1 MNIIKVLEKNSKN
14 QKSNK
19 TFIYYNNKKYSYKK
33 VFSLIIKTCN
43 LFDKLKLKQNDRITL
58 FVENSVEF
66 VILYFASMRYG
77 LVVNPSPVYL
87 SKKDVFNNLNQIKPK
102 FIFCSK
108 NFNFIKKNK
117 FFKNKVYVINDEISF
132 LNEINKLKK
141 NIKIKKINRENI
153 AVLYYSS
160 GSTGKSKLIQ
170 MSHRAIYN
178 SQKMQLRSTLMKSG
192 NNHLCILPLAHT
204 SSLRSTLKFCA
215 FNQRSVFLYK
225 NFWTIKGTI
234 LDIIAKHKITFIQTV
249 PSILSMLTSIYSNN
263 SDIHNKTKSLK
274 FVATG
279 SSYLSK
285 DVADKFRNIFNIP
298 IINIYGLSETCALT
312 MTNYEDNEFI
322 LNSVGNILPGIK
334 YKLTD
339 DKNKICKNGEPGEL
353 SVKTKSIFSGY
364 YGKKINNL
372 KKGSYF
378 KTGDIFTEDG
388 KGYLYFIERKKNIII
403 KSGINISAK
412 EIDETLLNSKLV
424 KDTFTT
430 SIEDVFHGE
439 VPISYI
445 VPKKKFKLNIIEN
458 YCRKNLG
465 DFKVPSFFKVLKKIP
480 RSPTGKIQ
488 YTLLQK

>member
-1 MNIIKVLEKNSKN
+1 MNLIKVLEKNSQNK
-14 QKSNK
+14 KSSK
-19 TFIYYNNKKYSYKK
+19 TFVYYNNKNYSFKK
-33 VFSLIIKTCN
+33 IFSLIKKTCA
-43 LFDKLKLKQNDRITL
+43 LFDKLNLKQNDHVTL

-87 SKKDVFNNLNQIKPK
+87 SKKDVLNNLNQIKPK
-102 FIFCSK
+102 YIFCSSK
-108 NFNFIKKNK
+108 FYFLKKNK
-117 FFKNKVYVINDEISF
+117 FYKNKLYLIKNENDFI
-132 LNEINKLKK
+132 NEINKFKK
-141 NIKIKKINRENI
+141 EIKIKKFDRENI

-160 GSTGKSKLIQ
+160 GSTGKSKLIK

-178 SQKMQLRSTLMKSG
+178 SQKMQQSSTLMKSG

-234 LDIIAKHKITFIQTV
+234 LDIIENHKITFIQTV
-249 PSILSMLTSIYSNN
+249 PSILSMLSSIYSQNL
-263 SDIHNKTKSLK
+263 DIHNKIKTLK

-285 DVADKFRNIFNIP
+285 EVADKFMNIFNIP
-298 IINIYGLSETCALT
+298 IVNIYGLSETCALT
-312 MTNYEDNEFI
+312 MTNYKDKEFI

-334 YKLTD
+334 YKLINNS
-339 DKNKICKNGEPGEL
+339 NKTCKVGEAGEL
-353 SVKTKSIFSGY
+353 LVKTNAIFSGY
-364 YGKKINNL
+364 FGKNI
-372 KKGSYF
+372 KKSVYF
-378 KTGDIFTEDG
+378 KTGDIFTEDN
-388 KGYLYFIERKKNIII
+388 KGYLNYIERKKNIII

-412 EIDETLLNSKLV
+412 EIDVIVLNSNLV

-430 SIEDVFHGE
+430 SINDVFHGE
-439 VPISYI
+439 VPITYV
-445 VPKKKFKLNIIEN
+445 VPKKKFKLNSLET

-465 DFKVPSFFKVLKKIP
+465 DFKVPSIIKVLKKIP

-488 YTLLQK
+488 YSLLEK